1 MALGNILVLER
12 NANTSA
18 YIIHILKHEGF
29 TIAST
34 TVETVMD
41 DLDSF
46 QPDLLVLELI
56 LEGST
61 TSESLCRHIRG
72 KVVALPIVLI
82 SEDDQLPDRAW
93 DYQADAYIF
102 IPFDRVDFINT
113 LLDVL
118 SL

>member
-46 QPDLLVLELI
+46 
-56 LEGST
+56 
-61 TSESLCRHIRG
+61 
-72 KVVALPIVLI
+72 
-82 SEDDQLPDRAW
+82 
-93 DYQADAYIF
+93 
-102 IPFDRVDFINT
+102 
-113 LLDVL
+113 
-118 SL
+118 